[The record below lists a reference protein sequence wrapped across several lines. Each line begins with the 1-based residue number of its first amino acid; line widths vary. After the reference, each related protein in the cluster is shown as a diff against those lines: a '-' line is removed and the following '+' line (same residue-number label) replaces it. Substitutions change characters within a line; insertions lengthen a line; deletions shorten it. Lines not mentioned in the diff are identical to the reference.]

1 MMVIDL
7 CGAHLCMDDAVC
19 SYTLRRAR
27 VCLCEMHLR
36 ELGRKT
42 KLSVQEIA
50 AKLPGF
56 VWIGVPLEQEESA

>member
-1 MMVIDL
+1 MKVIDL
-7 CGAHLCMDDAVC
+7 CGAHLCINKAVC
-19 SYTLRRAR
+19 SYILRRAH
-27 VCLCEMHLR
+27 VHLCEMHLR